1 MDILYAAVYN
11 WKCLLSFINKMIFGR
26 VYLQNGLAYIL
37 HLFIVPI
44 LKPRTCIPGG
54 YLPEGAFT
62 KFLNITSGGRWKAES
77 SFSVCFTRTV
87 KVTVEWR
94 RSTPDFERLY
104 SFLVI
109 SWGTRIIKVTQGLIY
124 VCYVCKFT
132 NVFHF
137 VEEFLGNFYSI
148 LWNFLTNARDSAMN

>member
-1 MDILYAAVYN
+1 MNILYAAVYN
-11 WKCLLSFINKMIFGR
+11 WKCLLNFINKMIFGS
-26 VYLQNGLAYIL
+26 LSTEWTCL
-37 HLFIVPI
+37 HLFIFPL

-124 VCYVCKFT
+124 VCYVCKFA

-137 VEEFLGNFYSI
+137 LEEFLGNFYNI